1 MIYNTNYLTKFV
13 QNLFTIT
20 RSTNF
25 YTSTL
30 VSMINKSGVG
40 KKEKNFFIEDKKTL
54 KEKIIS
60 TTGLSHA
67 STMAM
72 HESGFELQAKDVFYK
87 KVHVSESMHFAF
99 FFTIHLL
106 LNSWRHTF
114 STSCKCLLTSNLI
127 YQNTF
132 PIVLHACQ
140 VSTHCSFFFP
150 QMWCVYD
157 EPTTSTPIL
166 IDQ

>member
-1 MIYNTNYLTKFV
+1 M
-13 QNLFTIT
+13 
-20 RSTNF
+20 
-25 YTSTL
+25 
-30 VSMINKSGVG
+30 
-40 KKEKNFFIEDKKTL
+40 
-54 KEKIIS
+54 S
-60 TTGLSHA
+60 TTCLPHVG
-67 STMAM
+67 TMAM
-72 HESGFELQAKDVFYK
+72 PESGFELQAKDVFYK

-140 VSTHCSFFFP
+140 VSTHCSFFFHK
-150 QMWCVYD
+150 CGVYMMSL
-157 EPTTSTPIL
+157 PPRLQFLQTNNCSFLLSCIYFSIHHLWLTYVRIL
-166 IDQ
+166 DNPLQL